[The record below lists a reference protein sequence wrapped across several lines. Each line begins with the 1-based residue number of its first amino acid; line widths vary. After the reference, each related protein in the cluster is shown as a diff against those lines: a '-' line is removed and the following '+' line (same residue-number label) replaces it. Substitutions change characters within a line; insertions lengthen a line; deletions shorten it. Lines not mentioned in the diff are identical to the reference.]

1 MSARPL
7 LIVAGIGNGSGTGAA
22 TARLFA
28 KKGYRVA
35 LIARNAEHLNR
46 FAGEINSEGGEA
58 AAFPIPDYS
67 YKSTLSVFD
76 TIFAHKWA
84 TEGPSDFRVGVWNTG
99 AGVFKGFLDVTE
111 EDITNSLHVNVTA
124 AFAFSRRVI
133 LKFKENEIDERGKR
147 GTLIFTGATA
157 ALRGNTW
164 TSGFAPGKFGVRALS
179 QSLAKEFGKE
189 NIHVAHAII
198 DGSIFT
204 QQGVARRSEQDVEKY
219 KNDLDSRL
227 DADSIAK
234 SYLYLAEQ
242 DRSAWTWELDLRPA
256 HEKW

>member
-35 LIARNAEHLNR
+35 LVARNADHLSR

-58 AAFPIPDYS
+58 AAFPIADYS
-67 YKSTLSVFD
+67 YNSTLSVFD
-76 TIFAHKWA
+76 TIFAHKWT
-84 TEGPSDFRVGVWNTG
+84 TEGPSEFRVGVWNAG
-99 AGVFKGFLDVTE
+99 SGVFKGFLDVTE
-111 EDITNSLHVNVTA
+111 EDITTSLQVNVTA
-124 AFAFSRRVI
+124 AFAFSRRAV
-133 LKFKENEIDERGKR
+133 LKFKENGLDERGKR

-157 ALRGNTW
+157 ALRGNTL
-164 TSGFAPGKFGVRALS
+164 TSAFAAGKFGVRALS

-189 NIHVAHAII
+189 NIHVAHSII

-204 QQGVARRSEQDVEKY
+204 GQGLSRRSGEDAEKY
-219 KNDLDSRL
+219 KKNADTRL
-227 DADSIAK
+227 DANSIAN
-234 SYLYLAEQ
+234 SYLYLVEQ